1 MAFSGIRGLVGQVLK
16 RYRLTGDLD
25 AYKVFHM
32 WGDLVGDR
40 IAAHARPVRID
51 GTTLFVEVDDPLW
64 LTQLKYMK
72 GDILGKVDTMIKAGA
87 LKEIRFFLKTAD

>member
-1 MAFSGIRGLVGQVLK
+1 MAFSTVRGVVEKVLK
-16 RYRLTGDLD
+16 KYRLTGDLD

-40 IAAHARPVRID
+40 IATHARPVRID
-51 GTTLFVEVDDPLW
+51 RFTLFVEVDDPLW

-72 GDILGKVDTMIKAGA
+72 ADILGKIDVTIKQGA
-87 LKEIRFFLKTAD
+87 LRDVRLYLKNTE